1 MQFKDIIGQDK
12 IKKRLINTVKDNRIS
27 HAQLFLGHEGS
38 GKLAL
43 AIAYA
48 QYISCKD
55 KQNNDSCGKCSSC
68 IQYNKLIHPD
78 LHFAYPVAPTKKY
91 PKHPV
96 SEMFLEEWR
105 KLLTKTNYY
114 PNLNDWYKE
123 IDIEKKQGI
132 ISAEDCNEIIKTL
145 SLKPYE
151 SEYKVMII
159 WMAEKIFH
167 SAAPKILKIL
177 EEPSDKT
184 LFILIS
190 ENQDK
195 IISTILSR
203 TQIIKIPKISDID
216 LQNALINKANC
227 TNREAKRVAAIA
239 DGNAKR
245 ALELINTEGEDDFI
259 FIKFRDWMRMC
270 LAINKNI
277 VTLNNFINEISIVTG
292 GRERQ
297 KELFSYA
304 LRTIRECLLSN
315 YENNNLE
322 KLEGEELIF
331 IQKFSSFINSKNAV
345 QLTEEFNKA
354 SFHIER
360 NANPKI
366 VFMDLSLTVN
376 KLLSC

>member
-27 HAQLFLGHEGS
+27 HAQLFLGPEGS

-48 QYISCKD
+48 QYINCKN
-55 KQNNDSCGKCSSC
+55 KQDNDSCGQCSSC
-68 IQYNKLIHPD
+68 IKYNKIIHPD
-78 LHFAYPVAPTKKY
+78 LHFVYPVAATKKH

-96 SEMFLEEWR
+96 SEMFLEKWR
-105 KLLTKTNYY
+105 EFLKENNYY
-114 PNLNDWYKE
+114 PNLNDWYKK
-123 IDIEKKQGI
+123 IDIEQKQGI

-216 LQNALINKANC
+216 LQNALINKTNC
-227 TNREAKRVAAIA
+227 TDREAKRIAAIA
-239 DGNAKR
+239 DGNVKR
-245 ALELINTEGEDDFI
+245 ALGLVNTDKEHDFNFIN
-259 FIKFRDWMRMC
+259 FRDWMRLC
-270 LAINKNI
+270 LKINKNI
-277 VTLNNFINEISIVTG
+277 VKLNNFVNEISKVTG

-297 KELFSYA
+297 KGLLSYA
-304 LRTIRECLLSN
+304 LRIIRECLLLN
-315 YENNNLE
+315 YGNNNLE
-322 KLEGEELIF
+322 KLEREELIF
-331 IQKFSSFINSKNAV
+331 IQKFSFFINSKNIV

-354 SFHIER
+354 LFHIER
-360 NANPKI
+360 NGNPKI

-376 KLLSC
+376 KLLRC